1 MPDFRDDLFSF
12 TAAIGDNTL
21 VLAQRLCAWVGH
33 APTLEEDIAI
43 ANVGLDLLGQ
53 TQNWY
58 KYACEIE
65 GRGRSGDDLAFH
77 RDEREFRNAI
87 LVEQPN
93 GNYGDTIMRQYLFD
107 VWYYHFLELLAEAKD
122 EGLAAIGEKS
132 LKEVAY
138 HLDRSVGLILRLS
151 DGTEESRAKMQDGL
165 NRLWRYHAEN
175 CTPADYEIA
184 LQNAGIIPE
193 YDEMHGKIQAA
204 MRQTFAEAGLST
216 PPEMPFSLRGKE
228 GVHSE
233 WMGHLISEMQYMQR
247 SFPGLTW

>member
-1 MPDFRDDLFSF
+1 MSDFRDDLFSF

-21 VLAQRLCAWVGH
+21 ILAQRLCAWVGH

-58 KYACEIE
+58 KYACDIE
-65 GRGRSGDDLAFH
+65 GKGRSDDDLAFH
-77 RDEREFRNAI
+77 RSEREFRNAI

-93 GNYGDTIMRQYLFD
+93 GNYGDTIIRQYLFD

-122 EGLAAIGEKS
+122 EGLAAISEKS

-138 HLDRSVGLILRLS
+138 HLDRSTGLILRLS
-151 DGTEESRAKMQDGL
+151 DGTAESHAKMQNGL
-165 NRLWRYHAEN
+165 DKLWRYHAEN
-175 CTPADYEIA
+175 CMPADYEIT
-184 LQNAGIIPE
+184 LQNKGVIPL
-193 YDEMHGKIQAA
+193 YDVMHEKIQAA
-204 MRQTFAEAGLST
+204 MELVFAKAGLST
-216 PPEMPFSLRGKE
+216 PQQMPSPLRGKE

-233 WMGHLISEMQYMQR
+233 WMGHLISEMQYMQK
-247 SFPGLTW
+247 SFPGLRW